1 MKKKIVFFAFVLLV
15 SQGFAQNNSTG
26 FYKYPM
32 PGRGNF
38 QGGLGMNWIDGKL
51 NYTLHFTPEFSFDN
65 WGLGLDLQLTF
76 DQEGKFRKENY
87 NEFTDY
93 LSIIRYVRYGLKNDP
108 VYVKVGALDY
118 YTLGHGTIIDY
129 YNNSPTFDARK
140 IGMVADIDFGKF
152 GFESMYS
159 NFLQSGVVG
168 IRGYFRPFQFT
179 PQAEIP
185 IIGGLEIGATYAS
198 DFNDKAGIIN
208 GFYDKTKNNF
218 VTTQDNGSLS
228 IIGFDIGLPLLN
240 TGMLDVTLYSDYS
253 KIINF
258 GSGFAT
264 GLKFD
269 INALGAVRGVI
280 KLERRFNKDH
290 YLPSY
295 FNSLYEIERFRVDTA
310 NSTFSSKAAKLA
322 SVVDPGNGYYGE
334 LGLNVVGLF
343 YLRGTYERLDNDPNS
358 GKLHIG
364 SEINPDGGSF
374 VVRAGYDK
382 INIHGEGDM
391 FKLDDRSYLFTEI
404 GYKPTSYLLVSIVY
418 NWTFAPV
425 RDLNDKIIDYKSQ
438 KRVEPRVSLIF
449 PL

>member
-1 MKKKIVFFAFVLLV
+1 MKKQIVLFVLV
-15 SQGFAQNNSTG
+15 IFVFPGFAQFNSSRNYG
-26 FYKYPM
+26 YPM
-32 PGRGNF
+32 EGQGRF

-51 NYTLHFTPEFSFDN
+51 NYTLHIAPEFSFNN

-76 DQEGKFRKENY
+76 DQEGKLRKENY

-118 YTLGHGTIIDY
+118 YTLGHGSIIDY
-129 YNNSPTFDARK
+129 YNNSPTLDARK

-159 NFLQSGVVG
+159 NFLQSGVIG

-179 PQAEIP
+179 PQADIP

-198 DFNDKAGIIN
+198 DFNGKAGIIN
-208 GFYDKTKNNF
+208 GFYDKTKNSF
-218 VTTQDNGSLS
+218 VTTQDNGSIS

-240 TGMLDVTLYSDYS
+240 AGMLDVTLYSDYS

-269 INALGAVRGVI
+269 INALGAVRGVV
-280 KLERRFNKDH
+280 KLERRFNNDH
-290 YLPSY
+290 YLPAY
-295 FNSLYEIERFRVDTA
+295 FDALYEIERFSVDTA
-310 NSTFSSKAAKLA
+310 NGTFSSKAAKLA
-322 SVVDPGNGYYGE
+322 SLVDPGNGYYGE
-334 LGLNVVGLF
+334 LGLSVVGL
-343 YLRGTYERLDNDPNS
+343 LDITGTYERLDDDPNS

-364 SEINPDGGSF
+364 TEINPEDGSF
-374 VVRAGYDK
+374 LLRAGYDK
-382 INIHGEGDM
+382 INIRGEGDM